1 MKNFRFPV
9 SWIGLLFLISC
20 SVPVPSPQVEVRVE
34 RVISGNT
41 LEVRELNDS
50 GSARKRVRLIG
61 IEAPDLQQTPW
72 GNAAK
77 QQLERLIEGQ
87 TLLLEWDIETE
98 DGFDRQWAYLWRDG
112 KLVNEELI
120 AGGYVLAAVR
130 SPNIKYERRFT
141 QAQEKARIMG
151 QGIWDSQTPLRVH
164 PSEFRQNRP

>member
-1 MKNFRFPV
+1 MKIFGCPV
-9 SWIGLLFLISC
+9 SWIGLLFLVSC
-20 SVPVPSPQVEVRVE
+20 SVPVPSAQVEVRVE
-34 RVISGNT
+34 RVLNGNT
-41 LEVRELNDS
+41 LEVRDLSES
-50 GSARKRVRLIG
+50 GSTRKQVRLIG

-77 QQLERLIEGQ
+77 QQLERLIDGQ

-98 DGFDRQWAYLWRDG
+98 DGAAHQWAYLWRDG

-120 AGGYVLAAVR
+120 AEGYVLAAVR
-130 SPNIKYERRFT
+130 SPNIKYERRFA

-164 PSEFRQNRP
+164 PSDFRQNRP

>member
-1 MKNFRFPV
+1 MMKNFRFPV

-20 SVPVPSPQVEVRVE
+20 SVPVPGPQVEVRVE

-120 AGGYVLAAVR
+120 A
-130 SPNIKYERRFT
+130 
-141 QAQEKARIMG
+141 
-151 QGIWDSQTPLRVH
+151 
-164 PSEFRQNRP
+164 